1 MANLPDVDTKQSIAN
16 LLAVLCPGAAPAL
29 RSTKIHQFLVM
40 SITALHKT
48 CLETVSFPPYLAAS
62 CSAASSSLQC
72 RCWDVKEHEQNGFH
86 HVSPSKVASFPSS
99 EDDTCS
105 EEEVS
110 ESGDS
115 EPGEELF
122 TLAPEKIEKSG
133 IHDACLSRCRSC
145 SSSCS
150 MAGTGQQQELRVK
163 LVIQSSLWN

>member
-1 MANLPDVDTKQSIAN
+1 M
-16 LLAVLCPGAAPAL
+16 PGCSACFAKHKNT
-29 RSTKIHQFLVM
+29 SVLVM

-48 CLETVSFPPYLAAS
+48 CFETVSFPPYLAAS

-86 HVSPSKVASFPSS
+86 HVSSSKVASFPSS

-115 EPGEELF
+115 EPGIELF

-133 IHDACLSRCRSC
+133 IHDACLSRCPFLLKFLQHGWHGPATRAESRA
-145 SSSCS
+145 SHP
-150 MAGTGQQQELRVK
+150 
-163 LVIQSSLWN
+163 IQVFLAIEISWE